1 MNKFKK
7 LGLQAMVLSVALL
20 FVAVA
25 PALAIRDA
33 SDAEST
39 TTQYQKKSQSG
50 TDGSVHSQ
58 LKQKGEERISE
69 LREKNKAFRTRTA
82 EDRKKFCESHK
93 KGLTTKFANITTNSD
108 KIQTRIDGI
117 FAKAQAY
124 QKAKNLTPDNY
135 DALVAAATS
144 AQAASST
151 SIATLKTLT
160 PTLDCASSTNA
171 ADISAFKSAAED
183 TRDKLKG
190 YRASVKNVLKALQIA
205 KPAEGSRQ

>member
-7 LGLQAMVLSVALL
+7 FGLQTALLSVALL
-20 FVAVA
+20 FVAA
-25 PALAIRDA
+25 TPALAIRDA
-33 SDAEST
+33 SDSESMT
-39 TTQYQKKSQSG
+39 TKYQQSQSSN
-50 TDGSVHSQ
+50 DDSVNSQ
-58 LKQKGEERISE
+58 LKQKGEERIAE

-82 EDRKKFCESHK
+82 DDRKKFCESHK
-93 KGLTTKFANITTNSD
+93 QGLTTKFAKITGNSE

-124 QKAKNLTPDNY
+124 KQAKNLTPDNY

-190 YRASVKNVLKALQIA
+190 YRAAVKNVLKALQIA
-205 KPAEGSRQ
+205 KPAEGNQ